1 METTPTA
8 EVLTEIGAPDPQG
21 GGWVLDRWENGLS

>member
-21 GGWVLDRWENGLS
+21 GLVLDRWENGLS

>member
-21 GGWVLDRWENGLS
+21 GVLDRWENGLS